1 MQSLGE
7 GNSEATDRTP
17 NTFEEEQMAI
27 RVAINGFGRIGRTIF
42 KALIDR
48 KAPLEVVALNDL
60 APPVDLAFL
69 LKYDSIHGVWP
80 HEVSATED
88 QLLVDGKSYKCL
100 KVTDPAQS
108 PWHDLG
114 VDIIIESSGRFVDR
128 DNCQKHIAAGAR
140 KVIVSAPG
148 KGMDATFV
156 IGVNDGTYD
165 PGKHHIMSNASCT
178 TNCLAP
184 IVSLLHDRFAVEYG
198 LMTTIHSYTMDQRLL
213 DALHKDRRRMR
224 AAALSMIP
232 TTTGAAKAVAEVIPE
247 LKGKLDGVAIR
258 VPTPNVSLV
267 DLVVM
272 LGRDVTKDE
281 VNKVLE
287 EAANGPMEG
296 VLQYVK
302 DELVSTDFNHTSF
315 SSNVDSS
322 LTNVIGGRM
331 VKVFSWYDNEYG
343 YSSRLADLAV
353 MVGKSLE

>member
-1 MQSLGE
+1 
-7 GNSEATDRTP
+7 
-17 NTFEEEQMAI
+17 MAI
-27 RVAINGFGRIGRTIF
+27 RVAINGFGRIGRTNF

-48 KAPLEVVALNDL
+48 KAPLEIVALNDL
-60 APPVDLAFL
+60 ATPADLAFL
-69 LKYDSIHGVWP
+69 LKYDSVHGMWN
-80 HEVSATED
+80 HDVSATQD
-88 QLLVDGKSYKCL
+88 QLIVDGKAHKCL
-100 KVTDPAQS
+100 KVTDLTQL
-108 PWHDLG
+108 PWRELQ
-114 VDIIIESSGRFVDR
+114 VDIVIESTGRFVDR
-128 DNCQKHIAAGAR
+128 DNCQKHINAGAR

-156 IGVNDGTYD
+156 MGVNDSTYD
-165 PGKHHIMSNASCT
+165 PAKHHIVSNASCT

-184 IVSLLHDRFAVEYG
+184 IASLLHDRFVIEHG
-198 LMTTIHSYTMDQRLL
+198 LMTTIHAYTMDQRLQ
-213 DALHKDRRRMR
+213 DSLHSDKRRMR

-267 DLVVM
+267 DLVARV
-272 LGRDVTKDE
+272 GRDVTKEE

-287 EAANGPMEG
+287 DAANGQMKG
-296 VLQYVK
+296 ILQFVT
-302 DELVSTDFNHTSF
+302 EALVSIDFNHTSY
-315 SSNVDSS
+315 SSSVDAS

-353 MVGKSLE
+353 MMAKSIE